1 MVTATQMARALLIGI
16 LILGLG
22 LRLYQL
28 SPALLELV
36 PNRQLIDAEI
46 AREVYE
52 RGFKNIGVQLF
63 GLPLYHYLVV
73 AIYWLLGGVDEVA
86 GRWLS
91 VGISV
96 AAAMMFYKLLRLF
109 SSQFQ
114 ALAGLIFFYLLSPV
128 HIIISRSFLVDELTL
143 FLGITS
149 LYFLAR
155 NYFLTGTVIMS
166 LTLLSKFTFG
176 YLLLPALWLIKKKRQ
191 LFLLLTLAPV
201 LIWSIYVKH
210 LNEQLIGGQP
220 TGEYTL
226 FYVFNPKNII
236 SIGFYINIF
245 YHFSRYAVTF
255 MWLPLVVMGLV
266 WKSKQKIATP
276 FYLWFLGAWGFILG
290 FNIPSRTHSY
300 YFLALVP
307 PAAFFAAQATEWV
320 YDNLKFRFWIP
331 LPTMA
336 VGLVALGLTSV
347 VTDEFLKAYRTYD
360 PYRGIPEVSKIVQK
374 LTLPNDKIV
383 TTANRTTGILYFS
396 HRQGWELRLGAM
408 RGDEAIKQLQSWQL
422 TGAKYYIV
430 YDEAEL
436 LIKPEFNQ
444 YLNRF
449 PVIRQIDKTRVYDL
463 RSSD

>member
-1 MVTATQMARALLIGI
+1 MARVLLIGI

-46 AREVYE
+46 ARAVYE
-52 RGFKNIGVQLF
+52 QGFKNVGVQLF

-73 AIYWLLGGVDEVA
+73 VIYWLLGGVNELA

-155 NYFLTGTVIMS
+155 NYFLAGTVMMS

-176 YLLLPALWLIKKKRQ
+176 YLLLPALWLIKKKRG
-191 LFLLLTLAPV
+191 LFLLLTVTPI

-220 TGEYTL
+220 TGEYNL
-226 FYVFNPKNII
+226 FYVFNPKNIV
-236 SIGFYINIF
+236 SIGFYVNIF
-245 YHFSRYAVTF
+245 YHFARYGVTF
-255 MWLPLVVMGLV
+255 MWLPLVIMGLLL
-266 WKSKQKIATP
+266 KSKRKIATP
-276 FYLWFLGAWGFILG
+276 FYLWFLGAWGFILA
-290 FNIPSRTHSY
+290 FNVPSRTHSY

-307 PAAFFAAQATEWV
+307 PAAWFAAAATEWL
-320 YDNLKFRFWIP
+320 YKSLKFRLWIP

-336 VGLVALGLTSV
+336 IGLVALGLTSL

-360 PYRGIPEVSKIVQK
+360 LYRQIPEISRIVQN
-374 LTLPNDKIV
+374 LTLADDKII
-383 TTANRTTGILYFS
+383 TTADRTSGILYFS
-396 HRQGWELRLGAM
+396 HRQGWELRLGALIDNQAI
-408 RGDEAIKQLQSWQL
+408 DELESLRLK
-422 TGAKYYIV
+422 GAKYYVV
-430 YDEAEL
+430 YNEAEL

-444 YLNRF
+444 YLSRF
-449 PVIRQIDKTRVYDL
+449 PIIRQIDKTRIYDL

>member
-1 MVTATQMARALLIGI
+1 MAKVLPIGI

-22 LRLYQL
+22 LRLYQI

-46 AREVYE
+46 ARAVYE
-52 RGFKNIGVQLF
+52 QGFKNVGVQLF

-73 AIYWLLGGVDEVA
+73 VIYWLLGGVNEVA

-91 VGISV
+91 AGISV
-96 AAAMMFYKLLRLF
+96 AAAMAFYKLLRLF
-109 SSQFQ
+109 GSQFQ
-114 ALAGLIFFYLLSPV
+114 ALAGLIFFYLLSPA

-143 FLGITS
+143 FMGIVS
-149 LYFLAR
+149 LYLLAR
-155 NYFLTGTVIMS
+155 KSFWAGTVMMS

-176 YLLLPALWLIKKKRQ
+176 YLLLPALWFIKKKRQ
-191 LFLLLTLAPV
+191 LFLLLTLVPV

-220 TGEYTL
+220 TGEYNL

-255 MWLPLVVMGLV
+255 MWLPLVVMGLL

-307 PAAFFAAQATEWV
+307 PVAWFAAAATEGL
-320 YDNLKFRFWIP
+320 YKSLKSRLWIP
-331 LPTMA
+331 LPTIA
-336 VGLVALGLTSV
+336 VGLVALGLTSL

-360 PYRGIPEVSKIVQK
+360 PYRRIPEVGQVIQN
-374 LTLPNDKIV
+374 LTRSDDKIV
-383 TTANRTTGILYFS
+383 ATANRTEGVVYFS

-408 RGDEAIKQLQSWQL
+408 NDNEAIDKLKSWRL

-444 YLNRF
+444 YLSRF
-449 PVIRQIDKTRVYDL
+449 PIIRQIDKTRVYDL